1 MAQGRISRAAQHDAS
16 NIGAGARVRGR
27 VTGDGDL
34 VVAGQ
39 VEGDILVRGD
49 VTIDAGGACTSNVE
63 GHAVTVSGSLEG
75 DVAASG
81 PILLGSTARVRGS
94 VRGASFAMEDGAS
107 FAGRVECEFDLP
119 GELGDAP
126 APGPARARR

>member
-1 MAQGRISRAAQHDAS
+1 MAQGRTSKAQHDAS
-16 NIGAGARVRGR
+16 SIGAGARVRGR

-34 VVAGQ
+34 VVAGS
-39 VEGDILVRGD
+39 VEGDIVVRGD

-63 GHAVTVSGSLEG
+63 GHAVTVSGALEG

-81 PILLGSTARVRGS
+81 AILLGSTARVRGNL
-94 VRGASFAMEDGAS
+94 RGASFAMEDGAS

-119 GELGDAP
+119 GELGQAP
-126 APGPARARR
+126 SPGRARR